1 MKSDSVLRLRVI
13 SGLLVGLVLALF
25 SPAALAQPAAILESP
40 APDAF
45 LRSGIGLIRG
55 WACDASRVQVR
66 IDDGPLLATAHGTD
80 RPDTAERC
88 GRSNTGFGLIYNW
101 NRVGDGVHNLRAFAD
116 GVEFADVNFT
126 VTTLGG
132 EFLTGLQGDYTV
144 PDFPAAGRSAKI
156 HWSEPHQNFVFATPI
171 TIPPVANPPTRADA
185 LLESPTQGSSESG
198 IGLIRGWV
206 CTASRVEMSIDGGPL
221 LATAHGT
228 DRPDTAGTCGDTA
241 NGFGL
246 TYNWNR
252 IGDGVHNLR
261 AFADGIEF
269 ADVNFAV
276 TTLGGEFLTG
286 LIDKIRLLGFPKA
299 STTTAA
305 RAEAATV
312 PDTKLQWSEPD
323 QNFVIAST
331 TATGEKIAL
340 VSAVT
345 DILNRFA
352 VLGVGASQTDSTGV
366 HADKDAT
373 GAPTRIN
380 GIAWAEPAA
389 GRWTDLLLDAEG
401 LPATYRDSSGIEARL
416 SQFTPTSVAISFF
429 DSSGKPLGGPVT
441 ASLDGDLVQRLK
453 GLIER
458 LRAAEPNSAAILAR
472 PSAASVPAL
481 FSLRS
486 ILVELF
492 AAGGAAEN
500 ELLCALQQGAT
511 TANVPGLVAPFGCR
525 SRLLQD
531 LQTLVANPVPQ
542 AAAMAA
548 TLDPALQR
556 ALEFSEDVPQA
567 SCGTSASSAACLTAA
582 TRVLQTRAAE
592 PVPELPPDPPLATR
606 SYSGTETICFSATAS
621 FHHQGTCSQCG
632 SGSASMALNGD
643 GSLTLD
649 HQKWTY
655 SFGFNSE
662 GYCTTQAV
670 TFGEPM
676 ASTFTGAHSGGKI
689 SFSYNIVTSDGNA
702 HPVNVQG
709 SYSEKSLSASGSTAY
724 DQAYSLGSVSVNFQD
739 QFSLSGAS
747 P

>member
-1 MKSDSVLRLRVI
+1 MKSKRI
-13 SGLLVGLVLALF
+13 FPLLTSLWLLAGLALASF
-25 SPAALAQPAAILESP
+25 GSSALAQPAAVLESP
-40 APDAF
+40 APNAF

-55 WACDASRVQVR
+55 WACNANRVQVS
-66 IDDGPLLATAHGTD
+66 IDEGPLLATAHGTD
-80 RPDTAERC
+80 RPDTAEVC
-88 GRSNTGFGLIYNW
+88 GRANTGFGLIYNW

-116 GVEFADVNFT
+116 GVEFANVDFVVN
-126 VTTLGG
+126 TLGS
-132 EFLTGLQGDYTV
+132 EFLTGLGGDYTV
-144 PDFPAAGRSAKI
+144 PDFPATGRSAKI
-156 HWSEPHQNFVFATPI
+156 HWSEPHQNFVFGSPI
-171 TIPPVANPPTRADA
+171 TIPPVTNPPTLSGAA
-185 LLESPTQGSSESG
+185 LESPAQGSFESG

-206 CTASRVEMSIDGGPL
+206 CAANRVEVRIDNGPL
-221 LATAHGT
+221 MATAHGT
-228 DRPDTAGTCGDTA
+228 DRPDTVGACGDA
-241 NGFGL
+241 NNGFGL

-261 AFADGIEF
+261 AFADGVEF
-269 ADVNFAV
+269 ANVNFAV
-276 TTLGGEFLTG
+276 TTLGSEFLTG
-286 LIDKIRLLGFPKA
+286 LLDKIRLLGFPGTGTDL
-299 STTTAA
+299 STQADSGTGPT
-305 RAEAATV
+305 
-312 PDTKLQWSEPD
+312 TKLQWSEPD

-366 HADKDAT
+366 HVEKDAT

-380 GIAWAEPAA
+380 GIAWTEPDT

-416 SQFTPTSVAISFF
+416 SQFTPTSVVIGFF
-429 DSSGKPLGGPVT
+429 DTNGKSLGGPVT
-441 ASLDGDLVQRLK
+441 APLDGNLVQRLK
-453 GLIER
+453 ELIDR
-458 LRAAEPNSAAILAR
+458 LRAAEPNSASTFR
-472 PSAASVPAL
+472 QPMAASVSAL

-492 AAGGAAEN
+492 AAGGAAEE
-500 ELLCALQQGAT
+500 ELLCTLQQAAT
-511 TANVPGLVAPFGCR
+511 TASVPNLVAALGCQ
-525 SRLLQD
+525 SRLLKD
-531 LQTLVANPVPQ
+531 LQALVSNPVPQ
-542 AAAMAA
+542 ATAMAE

-567 SCGTSASSAACLTAA
+567 PCGTAVNSATCLTAA
-582 TRVLQTRAAE
+582 TTVLQTRAAE
-592 PVPELPPDPPLATR
+592 PVPDLPPDPPIATR
-606 SYSGTETICFSATAS
+606 SYSGTETICFSATAR
-621 FHHQGTCSQCG
+621 FRHQGTCSQCG

-676 ASTFTGAHSGGKI
+676 ASTITGAHSGGKI
-689 SFSYNIVTSDGNA
+689 SFSYNIVTTDGNA

-709 SYSEKSLSASGSTAY
+709 AYSERSLSASGSTAY
-724 DQAYSLGSVSVNFQD
+724 DQESSFGSVSVNFQD
-739 QFSLSGAS
+739 QFSLSGTS

>member
-1 MKSDSVLRLRVI
+1 M
-13 SGLLVGLVLALF
+13 
-25 SPAALAQPAAILESP
+25 
-40 APDAF
+40 
-45 LRSGIGLIRG
+45 
-55 WACDASRVQVR
+55 R

-171 TIPPVANPPTRADA
+171 TIPPVANPPSRAGA

-206 CTASRVEMSIDGGPL
+206 CTASRVEVSIDGGPL
-221 LATAHGT
+221 MATAHGT

-252 IGDGVHNLR
+252 IGDGVHNMR
-261 AFADGIEF
+261 AYADGTEF
-269 ADVNFAV
+269 ANVNFAV

-286 LIDKIRLLGFPKA
+286 LLNKIRLLGFPKA

-331 TATGEKIAL
+331 NATGEKIAL
-340 VSAVT
+340 VSAIT

-380 GIAWAEPAA
+380 GIAWTEPAA

-441 ASLDGDLVQRLK
+441 ASLDGNLVQRLK
-453 GLIER
+453 DLIER

-472 PSAASVPAL
+472 PRAASVPAL

-492 AAGGAAEN
+492 AAGGYEKRPVIVGGNLDEGTLFHSSIFAPEIPDETDFRAA
-500 ELLCALQQGAT
+500 LGRRFGA
-511 TANVPGLVAPFGCR
+511 ANVDAI
-525 SRLLQD
+525 
-531 LQTLVANPVPQ
+531 
-542 AAAMAA
+542 AARYPIASYPSPNRAIAEISGESFFACAARRAARAMAA
-548 TLDPALQR
+548 NGAPTYLYQFEQSPEGPFLQGLGVFHSSEIPFVFGTDPAFPLGRVGARGAAVAEAIQGYWTRFAATGDPNGGAAPTWAPLDIAKDNYLAIGSAIAEKPAFR
-556 ALEFSEDVPQA
+556 AA
-567 SCGTSASSAACLTAA
+567 SCDFWDAI
-582 TRVLQTRAAE
+582 
-592 PVPELPPDPPLATR
+592 VPP
-606 SYSGTETICFSATAS
+606 
-621 FHHQGTCSQCG
+621 
-632 SGSASMALNGD
+632 
-643 GSLTLD
+643 
-649 HQKWTY
+649 
-655 SFGFNSE
+655 
-662 GYCTTQAV
+662 
-670 TFGEPM
+670 
-676 ASTFTGAHSGGKI
+676 
-689 SFSYNIVTSDGNA
+689 
-702 HPVNVQG
+702 
-709 SYSEKSLSASGSTAY
+709 
-724 DQAYSLGSVSVNFQD
+724 
-739 QFSLSGAS
+739 
-747 P
+747 

>member
-13 SGLLVGLVLALF
+13 SGLLVGLVSALF

-299 STTTAA
+299 SPTAAA

-380 GIAWAEPAA
+380 GIAWTEPGA
-389 GRWTDLLLDAEG
+389 GRWADLLLDAEG

-441 ASLDGDLVQRLK
+441 ASLDGNLVQRLK
-453 GLIER
+453 DLIER

-511 TANVPGLVAPFGCR
+511 TASVPNLAAALGCQ
-525 SRLLQD
+525 SRLLKD
-531 LQTLVANPVPQ
+531 LRDLATNPVPQ
-542 AAAMAA
+542 VTTMAE

-556 ALEFSEDVPQA
+556 ALEFSEDIPQA
-567 SCGTSASSAACLTAA
+567 SCGTSVSSAACLTAA

-676 ASTFTGAHSGGKI
+676 ASAFTGAHSGGKI

>member
-1 MKSDSVLRLRVI
+1 MNIDSVFRLRVAL
-13 SGLLVGLVLALF
+13 GFLVGLILALF
-25 SPAALAQPAAILESP
+25 SPAALAQPAASLESP
-40 APDAF
+40 APNAYI
-45 LRSGIGLIRG
+45 RSGIGLIRG
-55 WACDASRVQVR
+55 WACNASRVQVR
-66 IDDGPLLATAHGTD
+66 IDDGPFMTTAHGTD

-101 NRVGDGVHNLRAFAD
+101 NRLGDGVHSVRAYAD
-116 GVEFADVNFT
+116 GVEFADVSFT

-156 HWSEPHQNFVFATPI
+156 HWSEPHQNFVFANPVAV
-171 TIPPVANPPTRADA
+171 PPVANPPSRAGA
-185 LLESPTQGSSESG
+185 LLESPTQGSFESG

-206 CTASRVEMSIDGGPL
+206 CTANRVEVSIDGGPL
-221 LATAHGT
+221 MATAHGT

-252 IGDGVHNLR
+252 IGGGTHNLR
-261 AFADGIEF
+261 AFADGTEF

-286 LIDKIRLLGFPKA
+286 LIDKIRLLGFPGA
-299 STTTAA
+299 STATAA
-305 RAEAATV
+305 RPFAATT

-323 QNFVIAST
+323 QNFVIVSS

-345 DILNRFA
+345 DILNQFA
-352 VLGVGASQTDSTGV
+352 VLGVGAGQTDSTGV
-366 HADKDAT
+366 HVDKDAS
-373 GAPTRIN
+373 GVPTRIN
-380 GIAWAEPAA
+380 GVAWAEPGT

-416 SQFTPTSVAISFF
+416 SQFTPTSVVVGFF
-429 DSSGKPLGGPVT
+429 DSAGKPLGGPVT
-441 ASLDGDLVQRLK
+441 APLDGDLVQRLK
-453 GLIER
+453 ELIGR
-458 LRAAEPNSAAILAR
+458 LRAAEPDSAAGFR
-472 PSAASVPAL
+472 PPMAASAPAL

-500 ELLCALQQGAT
+500 ELLCALQGAAT
-511 TANVPGLVAPFGCR
+511 TANVPGSVAPFACR

-531 LQTLVANPVPQ
+531 LRSLISSPVPQ
-542 AAAMAA
+542 STAMTD

-567 SCGTSASSAACLTAA
+567 PCGTSASSAACLTAA
-582 TRVLQTRAAE
+582 TSVLQTRAAE

-606 SYSGTETICFSATAS
+606 SYSGTETICFSATAR
-621 FHHQGTCSQCG
+621 FRHQGTCSQCG

-643 GSLTLD
+643 GSLILD

-676 ASTFTGAHSGGKI
+676 ASTITGAHSGGKI
-689 SFSYNIVTSDGNA
+689 SFSYNIVTTDGNA

-724 DQAYSLGSVSVNFQD
+724 DQVFSFGSVSVNFQD